1 MRFSDETDF
10 QNQLRPHIDG
20 LIIRD
25 GDKRAVFLPQVWEE
39 LPDPTTF
46 MMHLKRKAGLAEDH
60 WSARFEALRF
70 SSIST
75 DQRTLELE

>member
-1 MRFSDETDF
+1 MKFYLSKDF
-10 QNQLRPHIDG
+10 QNQLRPHVAG

-46 MMHLKRKAGLAEDH
+46 MIHLKRKAGLAEDH
-60 WSARFEALRF
+60 WSNRFEALRF

-75 DQRTLELE
+75 EQRTLELK